1 MAYSAV
7 DIHEPQLAGA
17 RAADGGGERTKGCL
31 MKKTLLILALLLV
44 PTACQ
49 TTTLRNPNTNKTV
62 KCYNFGPLGGS
73 EKDSTTRKTCTQS
86 YRDMGYVEQV
96 DSE

>member
-1 MAYSAV
+1 M
-7 DIHEPQLAGA
+7 A
-17 RAADGGGERTKGCL
+17 RAGIDPPFPAGVGAEDGGGQKTKGCL
-31 MKKTLLILALLLV
+31 MKKTLLILVLLLV

-86 YRDMGYVEQV
+86 YRDMGYVEEV
-96 DSE
+96 D

>member
-1 MAYSAV
+1 
-7 DIHEPQLAGA
+7 
-17 RAADGGGERTKGCL
+17 

-49 TTTLRNPNTNKTV
+49 TQTLRNPNTNKTV
-62 KCYNFGPLGGS
+62 KCYNFAPLGGS
-73 EKDSTTRKTCTQS
+73 EKDFTTQKTCTQS

-96 DSE
+96 DSQ